1 MTDPRPHGGRPEGDV
16 AQQDVGQ
23 QDVGQ
28 QDVGQQDVEELRAEL
43 GETVEELVHRVDVP
57 QRLRDKRAET
67 TERVQAQVAHAREVV
82 AEKAPAVQGALRERP
97 AVVGGVLAALLVL
110 LLRNMRRRRAH
121 RKEDAD
127 GTR

>member
-1 MTDPRPHGGRPEGDV
+1 VTGPR
-16 AQQDVGQ
+16 QDSSPSAER
-23 QDVGQ
+23 
-28 QDVGQQDVEELRAEL
+28 DVEELRAEL

-57 QRLRDKRAET
+57 QRLREKRAET

-82 AEKAPAVQGALRERP
+82 AEKAPAVQSALRERP
-97 AVVGGVLAALLVL
+97 AVVGGVLAALLFFF
-110 LLRNMRRRRAH
+110 LRSLRRRRISRKVS